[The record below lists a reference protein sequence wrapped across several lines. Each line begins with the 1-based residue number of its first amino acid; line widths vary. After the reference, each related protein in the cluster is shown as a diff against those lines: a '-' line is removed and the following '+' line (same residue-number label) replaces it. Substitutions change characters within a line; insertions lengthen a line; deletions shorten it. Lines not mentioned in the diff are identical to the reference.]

1 MPPNAPSTAPATTG
15 SNVPPGTADGRLS
28 QVEEIADFVVF
39 LLSERSGVVT
49 GSIIDWDQNVLGCR
63 D

>member
-1 MPPNAPSTAPATTG
+1 MG
-15 SNVPPGTADGRLS
+15 KLG
-28 QVEEIADFVVF
+28 QVDEIAEFVVF

-49 GSIIDWDQNVLGCR
+49 GSIIDWDQTVVGAY

>member
-1 MPPNAPSTAPATTG
+1 M
-15 SNVPPGTADGRLS
+15 GRLG
-28 QVEEIADFVVF
+28 QVDEIAAMVVL

-49 GSIIDWDQNVLGCR
+49 GSVIDWDQTVPGAH